1 MGVGVLAVAGLLV
14 AFVPRAGAQPPRSVP
29 LQGSIS
35 PAAGNKS
42 LIPIGGSASVGFE
55 LVLSPRDVPGAQAL
69 AQAVSTP
76 GSASYRQYL
85 TPAQWEARF
94 SPTSGEI
101 GEVRAWLR
109 SQGLRARSVSADRL
123 TIDVSGSTA
132 RVEQAF
138 NTALAY
144 RVVRGQ
150 RLQLAERDLSV
161 PSTLA
166 GIVVGALGVNQTPST
181 PSDVVSAARRV
192 ASAGSSPRRIQPPPG
207 RVVAPPCSGFY
218 GQAFDTTSPP
228 YGHGYSHPLPTAVCG
243 YTPAQI
249 RQAYGVSGLVNARVS
264 GTGQTVAIIDA
275 YSSPTLLTDAQSY
288 ARLNDPTHPLAT
300 AQFSEMGGRRFNS
313 KSICDA
319 SGWFGE
325 QALDVE
331 AVHAVAPGAHIV
343 YYGTKNCLASLY
355 DALRTVVDRHAAEV
369 VNASWGDNAGDVLDD
384 GGTRTAVD
392 NTLMMAAATGVSV
405 VFASGDNGDEFTT
418 TGTVAPDYPASSPW
432 ATAVGGTTLE
442 SGFGIGEYGWSTAS
456 SELCTQALVGLA
468 GCSAA
473 RVNTWLAP
481 AFQEGSGGG
490 TSFHYAQ
497 PAYQAGVVPPSLSTS
512 NAAEVGPAPKRV
524 EPDVSMDGDP
534 ATGLLV
540 GMTQTFPSGHHY
552 SQLRAGGTS
561 LSTPLFAGI
570 VALADQL
577 AGKSMGFLNPALYTL
592 ARSQSGVLYDVGA
605 APLQAQSLTQYLN
618 SLSAS
623 GGLEVTT
630 RIVDYQGSEA
640 YCAPAGRCASRTVA
654 IAAGRGYDD
663 MTGVGVPRTGFVPAL
678 AKL

>member
-1 MGVGVLAVAGLLV
+1 
-14 AFVPRAGAQPPRSVP
+14 
-29 LQGSIS
+29 
-35 PAAGNKS
+35 
-42 LIPIGGSASVGFE
+42 VGFE
-55 LVLSPRDVPGAQAL
+55 LVLSPRDPAGAQAL
-69 AQAVSTP
+69 ALAVSTP
-76 GSASYRQYL
+76 GAASYRQYL

-94 SPTSGEI
+94 SPTPREI
-101 GEVRAWLR
+101 AEVRAWLR
-109 SQGLRARSVSADRL
+109 SQGLRTRSVSADRL
-123 TIDVSGSTA
+123 TIDVSGPSA

-181 PSDVVSAARRV
+181 PSDVVSAVRRV
-192 ASAGSSPRRIQPPPG
+192 ESAGSSARRIQPPAG
-207 RVVAPPCSGFY
+207 QVTATPCSSFY
-218 GQAFDTTSPP
+218 GQAFDTTSAPF
-228 YGHGYSHPLPTAVCG
+228 GHGYGHPLPTVVCG

-249 RQAYGVSGLVNARVS
+249 RQAYGVSGLVNVGDN
-264 GTGQTVAIIDA
+264 GTGQTVAVIDA
-275 YSSPTLLTDAQSY
+275 YSSPTLLSDAQNY

-300 AQFSEMGGRRFNS
+300 SQFSEMGGRTFNN
-313 KSICDA
+313 KSACDA

-343 YYGTKNCLASLY
+343 YYGAKNCLASLY
-355 DALRTVVDRHAAEV
+355 DALRTVVDRHVAEV

-384 GGTRTAVD
+384 VGTRTAVD
-392 NTLMMAAATGVSV
+392 NTLMMAAGTGVSV
-405 VFASGDNGDEFTT
+405 VFAIGDNGDEFTT
-418 TGTVAPDYPASSPW
+418 TGTVSPDYPASSPW

-442 SGFGIGEYGWSTAS
+442 DGFGIGEYGWSTATS
-456 SELCTQALVGLA
+456 QLCTRALVGLP
-468 GCSAA
+468 GCSSAL
-473 RVNTWLAP
+473 NTWPAP
-481 AFQEGSGGG
+481 AFLEGSGGG

-512 NAAEVGPAPKRV
+512 NAAKVGPAPKRV

-534 ATGLLV
+534 GTGLLEGV
-540 GMTQTFPSGHHY
+540 TETFPTGVHY
-552 SQLRAGGTS
+552 GQLRAGGTS
-561 LSTPLFAGI
+561 LSAPLFAGM
-570 VALADQL
+570 VALADQW

-592 ARSQSGVLYDVGA
+592 AKSQSGVLYDVGA
-605 APLQAQSLTQYLN
+605 GPLQAQSMTRYLN
-618 SLSAS
+618 SVNAS
-623 GGLEVTT
+623 GGLNVIT
-630 RIVDYQGSEA
+630 RIVDYQGTET
-640 YCAPAGRCASRTVA
+640 YCAPAGGCASRTVA